1 MLFQSDRLRRRAA
14 AQCRRADEIANPETA
29 APNATFATQ
38 LGIAR
43 RHGRRQWDRDKT
55 DVYTTYMSK
64 SPASFSARA
73 KQSAVSGADV
83 PALAWRAHL

>member
-29 APNATFATQ
+29 APNATSAMQ

-43 RHGRRQWDRDKT
+43 RHGRRQWDRDKA

-64 SPASFSARA
+64 SAGF
-73 KQSAVSGADV
+73 
-83 PALAWRAHL
+83 L